1 MSCNNKVIYD
11 ADCLLKCSDSGV
23 TCWINAVV
31 LKVCGAPPPLVR
43 RRVLTGGE
51 QVTWQESHGELMFNI
66 GITFM
71 SEQRNSQQLHL

>member
-1 MSCNNKVIYD
+1 MIYD
-11 ADCLLKCSDSGV
+11 ADCLLKYSDYGV

-31 LKVCGAPPPLVR
+31 LKVCGAPPLVR

-71 SEQRNSQQLHL
+71 SEQRNSQELHL